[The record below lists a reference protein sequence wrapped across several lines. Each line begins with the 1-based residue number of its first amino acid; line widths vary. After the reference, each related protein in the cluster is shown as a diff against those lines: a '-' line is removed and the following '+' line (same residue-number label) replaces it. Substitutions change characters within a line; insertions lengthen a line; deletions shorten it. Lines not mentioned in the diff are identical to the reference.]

1 MKIYT
6 HVFEKITLNEQLT
19 LGHVVEIPS
28 KKQNFNFYDK
38 KLL

>member
-6 HVFEKITLNEQLT
+6 HVFEKITLNEQLA

-28 KKQNFNFYDK
+28 KNKTSIFMIK
-38 KLL
+38 I